1 MMTDDMV
8 RLHDEVLAMRKDR
21 GALMNSLQKEAKLR
35 TKAVTHLCA
44 HFGHVR
50 AKMAKHT
57 KQARL
62 TFLNNLKSSVGA
74 LRKDMADDLMGAR
87 KAWAGKN

>member
-1 MMTDDMV
+1 MTDDKV
-8 RLHDEVLAMRKDR
+8 RLHDEIHAMRKDR
-21 GALMNSLQKEAKLR
+21 DILMNELQKETKSR
-35 TKAVTHLCA
+35 KKAVTQLCS

-74 LRKDMADDLMGAR
+74 LRKDMADDLTGAR
-87 KAWAGKN
+87 RAWAGK

>member
-1 MMTDDMV
+1 
-8 RLHDEVLAMRKDR
+8 
-21 GALMNSLQKEAKLR
+21 MNSLQKEAKLR

-57 KQARL
+57 KQARVA
-62 TFLNNLKSSVGA
+62 FLNNLKSSVGA
-74 LRKDMADDLMGAR
+74 LRKDMADDLTGAR
-87 KAWAGKN
+87 KAWAGRN